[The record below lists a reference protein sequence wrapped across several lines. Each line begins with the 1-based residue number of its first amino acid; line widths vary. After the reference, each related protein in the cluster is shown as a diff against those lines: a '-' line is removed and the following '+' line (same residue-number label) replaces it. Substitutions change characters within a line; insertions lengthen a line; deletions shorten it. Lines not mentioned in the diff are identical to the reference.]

1 MPEPICRARVIELEA
16 DFRQS
21 GGETQMGNYT
31 RFIVMILTATLVM
44 FGLMYL
50 NTYAL
55 DHVYF
60 SETRTWMA
68 IYMGA
73 AMTVIMLLF
82 MLGMYQDKRKN
93 IIIFGSAFLIFAG
106 SLYLLRSQDTISD
119 QAWQQAMIPH
129 HSIAILTSA
138 RANIADKRVRDLADR
153 IIKAQREEIKE
164 MQWLIKDIDQ
174 NGKATTDAKAAERP
188 VPEFEGNLN
197 PEA

>member
-1 MPEPICRARVIELEA
+1 
-16 DFRQS
+16 
-21 GGETQMGNYT
+21 MGNYT

-93 IIIFGSAFLIFAG
+93 IMIFASAVLIFAS

-119 QAWQQAMIPH
+119 QAWQKAMIPH
-129 HSIAILTSA
+129 HSIAILTSE
-138 RANIADKRVRDLADR
+138 RANIEDKRVRDLADR

-174 NGKATTDAKAAERP
+174 NGKATTDAKAAARP
-188 VPEFEGNLN
+188 VPEFEGDLN

>member
-1 MPEPICRARVIELEA
+1 
-16 DFRQS
+16 
-21 GGETQMGNYT
+21 MGNYT

-93 IIIFGSAFLIFAG
+93 IMIFGSAVLIFAG

-119 QAWQQAMIPH
+119 QAWQKAMIPH
-129 HSIAILTSA
+129 HSIAILTSE
-138 RANIADKRVRDLADR
+138 RANIEDKRVRDLADR

-174 NGKATTDAKAAERP
+174 NGKATTDAKAAARP
-188 VPEFEGNLN
+188 VPEFEGDLN